1 MAIFFINHVERFPS
15 IDNIRKVSARS
26 GFIELIGLSLETVV
40 VRSLIL
46 IS

>member
-1 MAIFFINHVERFPS
+1 MTNFFINHVERFPS

-40 VRSLIL
+40 VGSLIMK
-46 IS
+46 S